1 MEQNIKRLI
10 IRRCALIALV
20 PLLIVIAGHFLVA
33 LLPISPRNTLK
44 GLILIFFC
52 IYWGLISFWSLM
64 NYVEDLKIQIDKV
77 YMKRWLEDMLVS
89 PKQINEVIAILI
101 TLVPPL
107 IILDLYFVSQ

>member
-44 GLILIFFC
+44 GLILIFFVFT
-52 IYWGLISFWSLM
+52 GASFRS
-64 NYVEDLKIQIDKV
+64 
-77 YMKRWLEDMLVS
+77 KRLE
-89 PKQINEVIAILI
+89 
-101 TLVPPL
+101 
-107 IILDLYFVSQ
+107 

>member
-1 MEQNIKRLI
+1 
-10 IRRCALIALV
+10 
-20 PLLIVIAGHFLVA
+20 
-33 LLPISPRNTLK
+33 
-44 GLILIFFC
+44 
-52 IYWGLISFWSLM
+52 M

-77 YMKRWLEDMLVS
+77 YMQRWLEDMLVS